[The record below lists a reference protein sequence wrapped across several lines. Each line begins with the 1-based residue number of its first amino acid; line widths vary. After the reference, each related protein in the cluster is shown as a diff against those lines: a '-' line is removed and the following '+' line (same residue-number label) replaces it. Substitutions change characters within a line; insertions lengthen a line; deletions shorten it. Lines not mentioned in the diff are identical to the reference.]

1 MKEKG
6 ITLVEIIIA
15 VFIATLFSAI
25 LISDFPRI
33 IKHYSLSKSAY
44 KLAQDIR
51 RIQDL
56 ALSGFQIT
64 DEEGNSIGAKGYGIY
79 FSLIDEQE
87 YIIYADMGGDGFDQ
101 KYDND
106 KQSCFKEINPE
117 KDCVMEIIDLG
128 QENPDLKIKE
138 IKIFYLNFMDV
149 SYTSINFAP
158 PGPTTSIFHSEDFY
172 SEVGIVLGLKS
183 YEDASK
189 TVWVNSSGLIRVE

>member
-15 VFIATLFSAI
+15 VFIAALFSAI

-56 ALSGFQIT
+56 GLSGFQIT
-64 DEEGNSIGAKGYGIY
+64 DEQGNSIGAKGYGVY
-79 FSLIDEQE
+79 LSLMYDQE

-106 KQSCFKEINPE
+106 RQSCFGEVNST
-117 KDCVMEIIDLG
+117 KDCVMEIINIG

-138 IKIFYLNFMDV
+138 IKIFYLNFMSV
-149 SYTSINFAP
+149 NNVSINFAP
-158 PGPTTSIFHSEDFY
+158 PDPTTSIFHSEDFY

-189 TVWVNSSGLIRVE
+189 TVWVNSAGLIRVE